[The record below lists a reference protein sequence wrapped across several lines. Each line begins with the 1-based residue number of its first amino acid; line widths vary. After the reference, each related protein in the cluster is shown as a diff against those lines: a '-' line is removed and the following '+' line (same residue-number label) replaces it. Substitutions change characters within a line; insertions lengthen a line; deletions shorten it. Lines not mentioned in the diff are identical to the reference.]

1 MTIAQTRTQTV
12 LKAQVAIFGLGAYT
26 TLSDSERSFAA
37 GLAYPGERIDAGGR
51 SPHASV
57 QVCE

>member
-1 MTIAQTRTQTV
+1 MAQTRTQTV
-12 LKAQVAIFGLGAYT
+12 LKVAIFGLGAYT

-57 QVCE
+57 QGV